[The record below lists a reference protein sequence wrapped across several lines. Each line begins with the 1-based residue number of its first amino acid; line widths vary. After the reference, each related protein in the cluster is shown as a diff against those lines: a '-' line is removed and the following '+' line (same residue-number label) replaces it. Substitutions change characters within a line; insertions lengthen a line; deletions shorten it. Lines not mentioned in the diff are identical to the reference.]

1 MCITFLLIRLIL
13 LTGFMVAEI
22 ASLRGYSRLISSVK
36 RSCFHLRNPS
46 ITPANRAN
54 VASSPLTEIIVTTTV
69 EIRQAEKKYF
79 SKFYEDN
86 VSYGSSMSLD
96 VFLINEKIELMLNE
110 KLLTTDEVSDVWI
123 DLWGCNCKCL
133 TEEEAFE
140 TINAIYDLKKVYAG

>member
-1 MCITFLLIRLIL
+1 M
-13 LTGFMVAEI
+13 MAEI

-46 ITPANRAN
+46 ITPAKTAN
-54 VASSPLTEIIVTTTV
+54 VACSPLTEIILTTTV
-69 EIRQAEKKYF
+69 EIMQAEKKYF

-96 VFLINEKIELMLNE
+96 VFLINEKIELMFNE